1 MILYSFFCVFFVFF
15 LAQMFVNLRNISY
28 LCRVE
33 MKREAPLRTGST
45 QRSGILSFNL
55 KKIVFYGFEN

>member
-1 MILYSFFCVFFVFF
+1 MGV
-15 LAQMFVNLRNISY
+15 ISY

-45 QRSGILSFNL
+45 ERSGNISFNL
-55 KKIVFYGFEN
+55 KKIVFNYESKSKSKRTFVQSW